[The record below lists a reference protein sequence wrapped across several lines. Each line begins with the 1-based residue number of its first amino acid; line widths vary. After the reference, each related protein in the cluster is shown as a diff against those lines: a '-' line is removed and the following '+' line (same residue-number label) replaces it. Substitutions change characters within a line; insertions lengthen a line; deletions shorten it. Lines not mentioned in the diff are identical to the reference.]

1 MPKKEITIYDIAK
14 ALNVSAA
21 TVSRGLKNHPSI
33 GKETRKK
40 IKDMAQLM
48 GYQTNALAS
57 GLRTRSTRT
66 LGVIVPRLN
75 SNFMST
81 VLAGMEKAA
90 VEAGYHLMIMQS
102 QESKEKERE
111 SAALLYNH
119 RVDGLMV
126 STSAASS
133 QTDHFIPF
141 FRKNIPVIFFDRVPD
156 QPKNFHCIG
165 IDNFKAGETI
175 GTHFLEQGCQNML
188 HITGNIDISAYRER
202 MQGFKNVLLK
212 KNLEM
217 DEKSIIITNL
227 GTEDGKT
234 AAQTVL
240 QRNALPDAV
249 FVSNDTCA
257 IALIHYLKQA
267 GIDIPGKIKIAGFNN
282 DPFAMFLSPGLT
294 TINYPGEEL
303 GIKTVLKTIK
313 LLQNPNLEPE
323 YEYLNFKLVVRDST
337 K

>member
-1 MPKKEITIYDIAK
+1 MEKKEVTIYDIAK

-21 TVSRGLKNHPSI
+21 TVSRGLKGHPSI

-40 IKDMAQLM
+40 IKDTAQSM

-57 GLRTRSTRT
+57 GLRTRRTRT

-90 VEAGYHLMIMQS
+90 VEAGYHLVIMQS
-102 QESKEKERE
+102 QESKKKERE
-111 SAALLYNH
+111 SATLLYNH

-126 STSAASS
+126 STSAPSS
-133 QTDHFIPF
+133 QTDHFNPF

-165 IDNFKAGETI
+165 INNFKAGETI
-175 GTHFLEQGCQNML
+175 GTHFLKQGCQNIL
-188 HITGNIDISAYRER
+188 HITGNLGILAYRER
-202 MQGFKNVLLK
+202 IQGFKSALLK
-212 KNLEM
+212 NNLEI

-234 AAQTVL
+234 AAQIVIR
-240 QRNALPDAV
+240 RNTLPDAV
-249 FVSNDTCA
+249 FVSNDSCA
-257 IALIHYLKQA
+257 IALIHYLKLA
-267 GIDIPGKIKIAGFNN
+267 GIDIPGQIRIAGFNN
-282 DPFAMFLSPGLT
+282 DPFAEFLSPGLT
-294 TINYPGEEL
+294 TINYPEEEL

-313 LLQNPNLEPE
+313 LLQNPNLKPE
-323 YEYLNFKLVVRDST
+323 YEYLNFELKIRGST